1 LVLKLAFE
9 KPKFWE
15 SLCFMKIVLQT
26 GIIFS
31 LCWISR
37 IIARFLPFDFPASII
52 ALFLVFLMLLTGL
65 LRLEHIREKSDFLLS
80 NMAFFLIPSS
90 VNVINYFGLVK
101 ENVLKLILICVIS
114 MVITFGVTALTVT
127 MVLRLVRRFSGGSG
141 AGT

>member
-1 LVLKLAFE
+1 
-9 KPKFWE
+9 
-15 SLCFMKIVLQT
+15 MKIMLQA

-37 IIARFLPFDFPASII
+37 IIAQVLSFDFPAGII

-90 VNVINYFGLVK
+90 VNVINYLGLVK
-101 ENVLKLILICVIS
+101 QNVFKLILVCAVS
-114 MVITFGVTALTVT
+114 LVITFGVTALTVNA
-127 MVLRLVRRFSGGSG
+127 VLKLMRKFSGSSGGS
-141 AGT
+141 